1 MKKVLILTVS
11 AGNGHNAIAK
21 ALKQKLMQED
31 EHNIVEVVDI
41 LKSYSSKFY
50 FWETR
55 KGYALAIGLLPKI
68 YDRCYKKC
76 KITAPKNRF
85 KNFAQKASSS
95 VCCGLLKKI
104 YDFKPDVIYCS
115 HFYAAL
121 AISDLRL
128 CYNIPS
134 KVIVSSLDYVNSP
147 YWEGAT
153 GVDFFTLPHKAF
165 MEENIKNGFKESQ
178 LVVTGIPVDE
188 KFYLTQD
195 KKLAKKQLGLDEN
208 TFTAIIMFGGG
219 EWDGAFRIFKML
231 VSSCQNEKIQI
242 IVCNGRNKKS
252 FKKVEQTKVPENIK
266 VVNLGFSN
274 DIHKYMAAADIA
286 VTKAGGVSVTEM
298 INSQVPILITHKVYG
313 QEFFNMEFLVKCG
326 VAAVLKNEQ
335 ELFSLVKKYQNK
347 EVVKQYEK
355 NVKELRKNAIVDI
368 KELILS
374 QSNAKFDQSYIDS
387 IDYSTVLKNVRKQM
401 KIMHKKLKK
410 EQK

>member
-11 AGNGHNAIAK
+11 AGNGHNAIAQ
-21 ALKQKLMQED
+21 ALKQKLVQED
-31 EHNIVEVVDI
+31 ENNIVEVVDI

-55 KGYALAIGLLPKI
+55 KGYALDIGLLPTI
-68 YDRCYKKC
+68 YDYFYKKC
-76 KITAPKNRF
+76 KITAPNKRY
-85 KNFAQKASSS
+85 KNFAQKVSSS
-95 VCCGLLKKI
+95 VSAGLLKKI

-134 KVIVSSLDYVNSP
+134 TVIVSSLDYVNSP

-153 GVDFFTLPHKAF
+153 GVDFFTLPHKDF

-178 LVVTGIPVDE
+178 LIATGIPVDE
-188 KFYLTQD
+188 KFFVEPN
-195 KKLAKKQLGLDEN
+195 KKAAKKSLGLDEN
-208 TFTAIIMFGGG
+208 TFTALLMFGGG
-219 EWDGAFRIFKML
+219 EWAGAFRIFKML
-231 VSSCQNEKIQI
+231 VSSCKNEKLQI
-242 IVCNGRNKKS
+242 IVCNGRNKSS

-274 DIHKYMAAADIA
+274 EIHKYMAASDIA

-298 INSQVPILITHKVYG
+298 LNSQVPILITHKVYG
-313 QEFFNMEFLVKCG
+313 QEFFNMNYLVKCG
-326 VAAVLKNEQ
+326 VAEIFRNEQ

-347 EVVKQYEK
+347 DVIEQYKENVKQ
-355 NVKELRKNAIVDI
+355 LRKNGMQNIE
-368 KELILS
+368 KLILS
-374 QSNAKFDQSYIDS
+374 QKEAKFEQSYEN
-387 IDYSTVLKNVRKQM
+387 IDYSSVLKNVRKQM